1 MKREAIRRCV
11 GLAAAA
17 WLTWPGVTRAAPVIV
32 DTDFVAAAAARGAI
46 LWDVRREDDYK
57 KGHIPGAVNIDDPE
71 VQFRDPKTEDY
82 IAIPQIEKALGGAGI
97 DPSQEIVVYGV
108 KGTPPAHFAYHTLR
122 YFGARNVHL
131 YHGGFD
137 DWKEAGKPLSTERS
151 TLPPVE
157 VDVTLDRGM
166 LLTTQEV
173 VARLNRPD
181 VQIVDARTP
190 REFGGDDIRAL
201 RGGHIPGAVN
211 IPYESNW
218 VDPDTAR
225 KLQRRQVANRDGMA
239 LKPRAAL
246 EQLYAGLDRNKE
258 IVVYCQSGSRAAVT
272 LSVLQELGF
281 EKVKLYDS
289 SWLAWGNAFDAPV
302 ENVSYFNVA
311 RVSNL
316 INQLQGRV
324 DALEA
329 ELEQLKTQAAK
340 KP

>member
-1 MKREAIRRCV
+1 MKREAIRNCL

-17 WLTWPGVTRAAPVIV
+17 WLAWAGTVRAGQTIV
-32 DTDFVAAAAARGAI
+32 DTEFVAAAAARGAI

-82 IAIPQIEKALGGAGI
+82 IPIPQIEKALGAAGI
-97 DPSQEIVVYGV
+97 DLNREIVVYGI

-122 YFGARNVHL
+122 YFGARNVHV

-137 DWKEAGKPLSTERS
+137 DWKEAGRPLATERT

-157 VDVTLDRGM
+157 VDVTLNRD
-166 LLTTQEV
+166 LLVSTQDV
-173 VARLNRPD
+173 IARLNRPD
-181 VQIVDARTP
+181 VQFVDSRTP
-190 REFGGDDIRAL
+190 REFSGDDIRAL

-218 VDPDTAR
+218 LDSDTPR
-225 KLQRRQVANRDGMA
+225 KLQRRQVTNRDGMA

-258 IVVYCQSGSRAAVT
+258 IVIYCHSGSRSSVT

-281 EKVKLYDS
+281 ENVRLYDS
-289 SWLAWGNAFDAPV
+289 SWLVYGNTFDAPA
-302 ENVSYFNVA
+302 ESVSYFDVA
-311 RVSNL
+311 RVSKVL
-316 INQLQGRV
+316 NQLQGRV